1 MKIKNNI
8 LVFQNKENSN
18 KNNYLL
24 CFVRYPNKGKKIM
37 FHSIINGI
45 LLYKFIFHSI
55 YILQSVRNS
64 PQSNKEINT
73 VLNTLQLENYL
84 SRKG

>member
-24 CFVRYPNKGKKIM
+24 CFVRYPNKGMKIM
-37 FHSIINGI
+37 FHSIINVFCYI
-45 LLYKFIFHSI
+45 NLYSIQFIFYTPFVTHPRAI
-55 YILQSVRNS
+55 
-64 PQSNKEINT
+64 KT
-73 VLNTLQLENYL
+73 
-84 SRKG
+84 